1 MSEYLTNGVARRIAT
16 WATAGA
22 VALGGA
28 VLLAPTASADDL
40 ERTPAEVIERIEA
53 QTWPNH
59 SIENPGPSVDIRF
72 ALSFLNDLGYI
83 TPDPGE
89 EFTEQVEA
97 TIVEFD
103 TGEGLNDDATLESQT
118 WIKIRNMHFSTEADS
133 YRLGDR
139 AWAVIGIKA
148 ILNEKF
154 GAELDETSGLY
165 DEATEAAVAEAQ
177 EELGIGV
184 DGAFGRLTY
193 KGVVTYEADAEE
205 TRVTGDDVA
214 AQEDVA
220 EEGAAEE
227 AAAEEGAAEEAPS
240 EETGIRA
247 IEKKNDEAA
256 EKAPTEGAEEGP
268 VAETERSRY

>member
-1 MSEYLTNGVARRIAT
+1 MSEYLTSGFARRIAT

-22 VALGGA
+22 LALGGT
-28 VLLAPTASADDL
+28 VLLVPSASADDL
-40 ERTPAEVIERIEA
+40 ERTPAEVIERIQA

-89 EFTEQVEA
+89 EFTEEVEA
-97 TIVEFD
+97 TIIEFD
-103 TGEGLNDDATLESQT
+103 TGEGLDDDATLESQT
-118 WIKIRNMHFSTEADS
+118 WIKIRNMHFPTGADS
-133 YRLGDR
+133 YQLGDR

-165 DEATEAAVAEAQ
+165 DQATETAVAEAQ

-193 KGVVTYEADAEE
+193 KGVVTYEAVAEDVRD
-205 TRVTGDDVA
+205 TTDDVT
-214 AQEDVA
+214 AQEGP
-220 EEGAAEE
+220 EEGTV
-227 AAAEEGAAEEAPS
+227 EEGTVEEAPS

-247 IEKKNDEAA
+247 IEK
-256 EKAPTEGAEEGP
+256 
-268 VAETERSRY
+268 